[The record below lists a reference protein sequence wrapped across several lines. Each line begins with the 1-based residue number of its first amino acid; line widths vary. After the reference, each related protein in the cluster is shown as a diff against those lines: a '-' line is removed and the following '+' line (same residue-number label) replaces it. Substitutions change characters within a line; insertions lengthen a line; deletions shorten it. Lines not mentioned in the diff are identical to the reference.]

1 MGHDDPDS
9 IQGTRRGVQ
18 DVTNLGDFT
27 PASGGRIVDMGGLDP
42 DLEDEDYDYD
52 GPNLVMFGLDP
63 GITTGWSALKVPV
76 GRLLAVGATRTLS
89 RCRWAHGQIQRS
101 AIGDTGSLA
110 QSASDSA
117 HVDQI
122 FRHVAHIYESFVS
135 DPAEEDEWEADV
147 FVYVMEHFSL
157 RMLSMD
163 TNLLAPVRVEEK
175 FLDRLWVKGIT
186 TPIFLQSPS
195 DAKRVATDDRLK
207 SWGMYDRAS
216 GPHARDA
223 DRHNIL
229 FLRKFSDDAG
239 LRSSLGFPQ

>member
-1 MGHDDPDS
+1 M
-9 IQGTRRGVQ
+9 
-18 DVTNLGDFT
+18 TNLLDFQ
-27 PASGGRIVDMGGLDP
+27 PANGGRIVDMGGLDAGHE
-42 DLEDEDYDYD
+42 EDEYDYD
-52 GPNLVMFGLDP
+52 GPNLVIFGLDP

-89 RCRWAHGQIQRS
+89 RCRWAHGQILRS
-101 AIGDTGSLA
+101 AIGGTGSLA

-122 FRHVAHIYESFVS
+122 FSHVQHVYENFVS
-135 DPAEEDEWEADV
+135 TPAEDDGWEGDI

-175 FLDRLWVKGIT
+175 FLDRLWVKEIT
-186 TPIFLQSPS
+186 TPVFLQSPS
-195 DAKRVATDDRLK
+195 DAKSVVTDERLK
-207 SWGMYDRAS
+207 SWAMYDSHS

-223 DRHNIL
+223 DRHNVL
-229 FLRKFSDDAG
+229 FLRRFSDSAH
-239 LRSSLGFPQ
+239 LRASLGFPQ